1 MSDLLNPPC
10 NPKELASARAEQ
22 ISATS
27 DNFEATNNDEF
38 MLTELDY
45 AAEELGFI
53 GQNYFFSA
61 FRGFVF
67 PKQFD
72 ATKPVTYHSIFDI
85 TAEGPFAAY
94 SRVSV
99 GRLIGVGTVRAVCL
113 TFDEATILPSFTKLE
128 NDEML
133 FVPVL
138 SIDSMTTVD

>member
-1 MSDLLNPPC
+1 MSADALDTSTQD
-10 NPKELASARAEQ
+10 EL
-22 ISATS
+22 
-27 DNFEATNNDEF
+27 

-45 AAEELGFI
+45 AAGELGFI

-72 ATKPVTYHSIFDI
+72 ATKSVTYHAISDI
-85 TAEGPFAAY
+85 TAEGPFATY
-94 SRVSV
+94 SRVGI

-113 TFDEATILPSFTKLE
+113 AFDEATILPHFTKLDD
-128 NDEML
+128 DEML

-138 SIDSMTTVD
+138 SIDSIIATT